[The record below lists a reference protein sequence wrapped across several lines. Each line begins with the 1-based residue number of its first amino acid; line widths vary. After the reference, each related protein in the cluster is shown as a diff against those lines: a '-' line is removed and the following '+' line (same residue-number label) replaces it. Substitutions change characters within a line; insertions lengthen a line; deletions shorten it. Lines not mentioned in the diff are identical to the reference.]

1 MPVITFICAETGP
14 AVRQQVLCQSEPDGL
29 LGWRFFY
36 RSMITRELPSN
47 VDTLSIIKTELKQ
60 GLLDSLELWFRF
72 LYMICPI

>member
-1 MPVITFICAETGP
+1 
-14 AVRQQVLCQSEPDGL
+14 
-29 LGWRFFY
+29 
-36 RSMITRELPSN
+36 MITRELPSN